1 MKKLMYSSAG
11 LLVIALAF
19 LAFNMLARVGLSD
32 WRLDLTEQKLHTIS
46 AGTEKVLAEIE
57 QPVELYFFY
66 SDQASKDLPTLRTY
80 AKRVEEM
87 LKAYE
92 RAAEGKLKLHI
103 VDPQPFSA
111 EEDQAAEFGL
121 QAIPLNA
128 GGDKLYFG
136 LAGRVGDG
144 VPQAIPVFALD
155 QEEFLEYDLS
165 RLVQSLAKPER
176 PVIGV
181 LSGLPLNGGFDMQ
194 TRQPSQPW
202 MVMEEIRQQFQI
214 ESLKAG
220 IDQIPEKVSVLLLV
234 HPKDLPEQSLYAID
248 QFVLRGGKL
257 LAFVD
262 PYSEIDSGMP
272 MPGEEAASKTSDLP
286 ALFKAWGVQLLP
298 DQVVT
303 DGAYAMALSMGEGL
317 RAVRHAAFLSL
328 PRAALD
334 QSDVSTAGLE
344 TLTLA
349 SAGILEP
356 LAGAKSR
363 FTPLLQSSVYAMPVD
378 SKRLAL
384 LQNPEELIR
393 ELQPTGQRYAMAARI
408 SGPAETAFANGIEGR
423 KDGLKSADNI
433 NVIVVADT
441 DLLSDRMWVQVQVQ
455 VQDFFGQRMPQ
466 PWADNASF
474 TINALD
480 NLSGSDALISVRSR
494 GRFSRPFE
502 VVDAL
507 QRTAEVKFR
516 EQEAELQQRLAA
528 TEQQLASLQQSDD
541 PAQSPQLTP
550 EQQATLQQFMAEKVR
565 IRKELREVRFQLNA
579 DIDALGRSLKL
590 VNIALVPLLLTVGVL
605 LLWFWRRR
613 KR

>member
-32 WRLDLTEQKLHTIS
+32 WRLDLTEQKLYTIS

-66 SDQASKDLPTLRTY
+66 SDQASKDLPTLRNY

-441 DLLSDRMWVQVQVQ
+441 DLLSDRMWVQVQ
-455 VQDFFGQRMPQ
+455 DFFGQRMPQ

-565 IRKELREVRFQLNA
+565 IRKELRDVRFQLNA

>member
-32 WRLDLTEQKLHTIS
+32 WRLDLTEQKLYTIS

-66 SDQASKDLPTLRTY
+66 SDQASKDLPSLRNY

-92 RAAEGKLKLHI
+92 RAADGKLKLHI

-111 EEDQAAEFGL
+111 EEDQATEFGL
-121 QAIPLNA
+121 QAIPLNSS
-128 GGDKLYFG
+128 GDKLYFG

-144 VPQAIPVFALD
+144 VPQAIPVFSLD

-176 PVIGV
+176 PVVGV

-234 HPKDLPEQSLYAID
+234 HPKDLPEQTLYAID

-272 MPGEEAASKTSDLP
+272 MPGDEAASKTSDLP

-303 DGAYAMALSMGEGL
+303 DGAYAMALSMGEGQ

-349 SAGILEP
+349 SAGILQP
-356 LAGAKSR
+356 LASAKSH

-423 KDGLKSADNI
+423 KDGLKYADNI

-441 DLLSDRMWVQVQVQ
+441 DLLSDRMWVH
-455 VQDFFGQRMPQ
+455 VQDYFGQRMPQ

-474 TINALD
+474 AINALD

-528 TEQQLASLQQSDD
+528 TEQQLASLQQSED

-565 IRKELREVRFQLNA
+565 IRKELRDVRFQLNA

-590 VNIALVPLLLTVGVL
+590 ANIALMPLLLTVGVL

>member
-32 WRLDLTEQKLHTIS
+32 WRLDLTEQKLYTIS

-66 SDQASKDLPTLRTY
+66 SDQASKDLPTLRNY

-214 ESLKAG
+214 ESLKTG

-303 DGAYAMALSMGEGL
+303 DGAYAMALSMGEGQ

-441 DLLSDRMWVQVQVQ
+441 DLLSDRMWVQVQ
-455 VQDFFGQRMPQ
+455 DFFGQRMPQ

-541 PAQSPQLTP
+541 PAQSPQLMP

-565 IRKELREVRFQLNA
+565 IRKELRDVRFQLNA

-590 VNIALVPLLLTVGVL
+590 VNIALVPLLLTLGVL
-605 LLWFWRRR
+605 SLWFWRRR

>member
-32 WRLDLTEQKLHTIS
+32 WRLDLTEQKLYTIS

-66 SDQASKDLPTLRTY
+66 SDQASKDLPSLRNY

-92 RAAEGKLKLHI
+92 RAADGKLKLHI

-111 EEDQAAEFGL
+111 EEDQATEFGL
-121 QAIPLNA
+121 QAIPLNSS
-128 GGDKLYFG
+128 GDKLYFG

-144 VPQAIPVFALD
+144 VPQAISVFSLD
-155 QEEFLEYDLS
+155 QEEFLKYDLS

-176 PVIGV
+176 PVVGV

-234 HPKDLPEQSLYAID
+234 HPKDLPEQTLYAID

-272 MPGEEAASKTSDLP
+272 MPGDEAASKTSDLP

-303 DGAYAMALSMGEGL
+303 DGAYAMALSMGEGQ

-349 SAGILEP
+349 SAGILQP
-356 LAGAKSR
+356 LASAKSH

-378 SKRLAL
+378 TKRLAL

-423 KDGLKSADNI
+423 KDGLKYADNI

-441 DLLSDRMWVQVQVQ
+441 DLLSDRMWVH
-455 VQDFFGQRMPQ
+455 VQDYFGQRMPQ

-474 TINALD
+474 AINALD

-528 TEQQLASLQQSDD
+528 TEQQLASLQQSED

-565 IRKELREVRFQLNA
+565 IRKELRDVRFQLNA

-590 VNIALVPLLLTVGVL
+590 VNIALMPLLLTVGVL

>member
-32 WRLDLTEQKLHTIS
+32 WRLDLTEQKLYTIS

-66 SDQASKDLPTLRTY
+66 SDQASKDLPSLRNY

-92 RAAEGKLKLHI
+92 RAADGKLKLHI

-111 EEDQAAEFGL
+111 EEDQATEFGL
-121 QAIPLNA
+121 QAIPLNSS
-128 GGDKLYFG
+128 GDKLYFG

-144 VPQAIPVFALD
+144 VPQAIPVFSLD

-176 PVIGV
+176 PVVGV

-234 HPKDLPEQSLYAID
+234 HPKDLPEQTLYAID

-272 MPGEEAASKTSDLP
+272 MPGDEAASKTSDLP

-303 DGAYAMALSMGEGL
+303 DGAYAMALSMGEGQ

-349 SAGILEP
+349 SAGVLQP
-356 LAGAKSR
+356 LASAKSH

-423 KDGLKSADNI
+423 KDGLKYADNI

-441 DLLSDRMWVQVQVQ
+441 DLLSDRMWVH
-455 VQDFFGQRMPQ
+455 VQDYFGQRMPQ

-474 TINALD
+474 AINALD

-528 TEQQLASLQQSDD
+528 TEQQLASLQQSED

-565 IRKELREVRFQLNA
+565 IRKELRDVRFQLNA

-590 VNIALVPLLLTVGVL
+590 VNIALMPLLLTVGVL

>member
-32 WRLDLTEQKLHTIS
+32 WRLDLTEQKLYTIS

-66 SDQASKDLPTLRTY
+66 SDQASKDLPTLRNY

-303 DGAYAMALSMGEGL
+303 DGAYAMALSMGEGQ

-441 DLLSDRMWVQVQVQ
+441 DLLSDRMWVQVQ
-455 VQDFFGQRMPQ
+455 DFFGQRMPQ

-565 IRKELREVRFQLNA
+565 IRKELRDVRFQLNA
-579 DIDALGRSLKL
+579 DIDALGRNLKL
-590 VNIALVPLLLTVGVL
+590 INIALVPLLLTLGVL

>member
-32 WRLDLTEQKLHTIS
+32 WRLDLTEQKLYTIS

-66 SDQASKDLPTLRTY
+66 SDQASKDLPSLRNY

-92 RAAEGKLKLHI
+92 RAADGKLKLHI

-111 EEDQAAEFGL
+111 EEDQATEFGL
-121 QAIPLNA
+121 QAIPLNSS
-128 GGDKLYFG
+128 GDKLYFG

-144 VPQAIPVFALD
+144 VPQAIPVFSLD

-176 PVIGV
+176 PVVGV

-234 HPKDLPEQSLYAID
+234 HPKDLPEQTLYAID

-272 MPGEEAASKTSDLP
+272 MPGDEAASKTSDLP

-303 DGAYAMALSMGEGL
+303 DGAYAMALSMGEGQ

-349 SAGILEP
+349 SAGILQP
-356 LAGAKSR
+356 LASAKSH

-378 SKRLAL
+378 TKRLAL

-423 KDGLKSADNI
+423 KDGLKHADNI

-441 DLLSDRMWVQVQVQ
+441 DLLSDRMWVH
-455 VQDFFGQRMPQ
+455 VQDYFGQRMPQ

-474 TINALD
+474 AINALD

-528 TEQQLASLQQSDD
+528 TEQQLASLQQSED

-565 IRKELREVRFQLNA
+565 IRKELRDVRFQLNA

-590 VNIALVPLLLTVGVL
+590 VNIALMPLLLTVGVL

>member
-32 WRLDLTEQKLHTIS
+32 WRLDLTEQKLYTIS

-303 DGAYAMALSMGEGL
+303 DGAYAMALSMGEGQ

-393 ELQPTGQRYAMAARI
+393 ELQPTGQRYAMAVRI

-441 DLLSDRMWVQVQVQ
+441 DLLSDRMWVQ

-565 IRKELREVRFQLNA
+565 IRKELRDVRFQLNA

-590 VNIALVPLLLTVGVL
+590 VNIALVPLLLTLGVL
-605 LLWFWRRR
+605 SLWFWRRR

>member
-19 LAFNMLARVGLSD
+19 LAFNMLSRVGLSD
-32 WRLDLTEQKLHTIS
+32 WRLDLTEQKLYTIS

-66 SDQASKDLPTLRTY
+66 SDQASKDLPSLRNY

-92 RAAEGKLKLHI
+92 RAADGKLKLHI

-111 EEDQAAEFGL
+111 EEDQATEFGL
-121 QAIPLNA
+121 QAIPLNSS
-128 GGDKLYFG
+128 GDKLYFG

-144 VPQAIPVFALD
+144 VPQAIPVFSLD

-176 PVIGV
+176 PVVGV

-234 HPKDLPEQSLYAID
+234 HPKDLPEQTLYAID

-272 MPGEEAASKTSDLP
+272 MPGDEAASKTSDLP

-303 DGAYAMALSMGEGL
+303 DGAYAMALSMGEGQ

-349 SAGILEP
+349 SAGILQP
-356 LAGAKSR
+356 LASATSH

-378 SKRLAL
+378 TKRLAL

-423 KDGLKSADNI
+423 KDGLKYADNI

-441 DLLSDRMWVQVQVQ
+441 DLLSDRMWVH
-455 VQDFFGQRMPQ
+455 VQDYFGQRMPQ

-474 TINALD
+474 AINALD

-528 TEQQLASLQQSDD
+528 TEQQLASLQQSED

-565 IRKELREVRFQLNA
+565 IRKELRDVRFQLNA

-590 VNIALVPLLLTVGVL
+590 ANIALMPLLLTVGVL

>member
-11 LLVIALAF
+11 LLVIALVF
-19 LAFNMLARVGLSD
+19 LAFNMLSRVGLSD
-32 WRLDLTEQKLHTIS
+32 WRLDLTEQKLYTIS

-66 SDQASKDLPTLRTY
+66 SDQASKDLPSLRNY

-92 RAAEGKLKLHI
+92 RAADGKLKLHI

-111 EEDQAAEFGL
+111 EEDQATEFGL
-121 QAIPLNA
+121 QAIPLNSS
-128 GGDKLYFG
+128 GDKLYFG

-144 VPQAIPVFALD
+144 VPQAIPVFSLD

-176 PVIGV
+176 PVVGV

-234 HPKDLPEQSLYAID
+234 HPKDLPEQTLYAID

-272 MPGEEAASKTSDLP
+272 MPGDEAASKTSDLP

-303 DGAYAMALSMGEGL
+303 DGAYAMALSMGEGQ

-349 SAGILEP
+349 SAGILQP
-356 LAGAKSR
+356 LASAKSH

-423 KDGLKSADNI
+423 KDGLKYADNI

-441 DLLSDRMWVQVQVQ
+441 DLLSDRMWVH
-455 VQDFFGQRMPQ
+455 VQDYFGQRMPQ

-474 TINALD
+474 AINALD

-528 TEQQLASLQQSDD
+528 TEQQLASLQQSED

-565 IRKELREVRFQLNA
+565 IRKELRDVRFQLNA

-590 VNIALVPLLLTVGVL
+590 VNIALMPLLLTVGVL

>member
-66 SDQASKDLPTLRTY
+66 SDQASKDLPTLRNY

-303 DGAYAMALSMGEGL
+303 DGAYAMALSMGEGQ

-441 DLLSDRMWVQVQVQ
+441 DLLSDRMWVQVQ
-455 VQDFFGQRMPQ
+455 DFFGQRMPQ

-579 DIDALGRSLKL
+579 DIEALGRSLKL

>member
-19 LAFNMLARVGLSD
+19 LAFNMLSRVGLSD
-32 WRLDLTEQKLHTIS
+32 WRLDLTEQKLYTIS

-66 SDQASKDLPTLRTY
+66 SDQASKDLPSLRNY

-92 RAAEGKLKLHI
+92 RAADGKLKLHI

-111 EEDQAAEFGL
+111 EEDQATEFGL
-121 QAIPLNA
+121 QAIPLNSS
-128 GGDKLYFG
+128 GDKLYFG

-144 VPQAIPVFALD
+144 VPQAIPVFSLD

-176 PVIGV
+176 PVVGV

-234 HPKDLPEQSLYAID
+234 HPKDLPEQTLYAID

-272 MPGEEAASKTSDLP
+272 MPGDEAASKTSDLP

-303 DGAYAMALSMGEGL
+303 DGAYAMALSMGEGQ

-349 SAGILEP
+349 SAGILQP
-356 LAGAKSR
+356 LASAKSH

-378 SKRLAL
+378 TKRLAL

-423 KDGLKSADNI
+423 KDGLKHADNI

-441 DLLSDRMWVQVQVQ
+441 DLLSDRMWVH
-455 VQDFFGQRMPQ
+455 VQDYFGQRMPQ

-474 TINALD
+474 AINALD

-528 TEQQLASLQQSDD
+528 TEQQLASLQQSED

-565 IRKELREVRFQLNA
+565 IRKELRDVRFQLNA

-590 VNIALVPLLLTVGVL
+590 VNIALMPLLLTVGVL

>member
-1 MKKLMYSSAG
+1 MKKLMYSSVG

-32 WRLDLTEQKLHTIS
+32 WRLDLTEHKLYTLS
-46 AGTEKVLAEIE
+46 AGSEKVLAEIE

-66 SDQASKDLPTLRTY
+66 SDQASKDLPPLRNY

-92 RAAEGKLKLHI
+92 RVAAGKLKLHI
-103 VDPQPFSA
+103 IDPQPFSA
-111 EEDQAAEFGL
+111 EEDQAAELGL
-121 QAIPLNA
+121 QAIPLNGA
-128 GGDKLYFG
+128 GDKLYFG
-136 LAGRVGDG
+136 LAGRVAGG
-144 VPQAIPVFALD
+144 APQAIPVFVLD

-165 RLVQSLAKPER
+165 RLLQSLAKPAR

-194 TRQPSQPW
+194 TRQPSPPW

-262 PYSEIDSGMP
+262 PYSEVDSGLP
-272 MPGEEAASKTSDLP
+272 LPGDEAASKTSDLP

-298 DQVVT
+298 DQVVS
-303 DGAYAMALSMGEGL
+303 DGAYAMALSMGEGQ

-328 PRAALD
+328 PRAALEQD
-334 QSDVSTAGLE
+334 DVSTAGLE

-433 NVIVVADT
+433 NVILVADT
-441 DLLSDRMWVQVQVQ
+441 DLLSDRMWVQ

-507 QRTAEVKFR
+507 QRSAETKFR

-579 DIDALGRSLKL
+579 DIDALGRNLKL
-590 VNIALVPLLLTVGVL
+590 INIALVPLLLTLGVL

>member
-32 WRLDLTEQKLHTIS
+32 WRLDLTEQKLYTIS

-66 SDQASKDLPTLRTY
+66 SDQASKDLPTLRNY

-262 PYSEIDSGMP
+262 PYSEVDSGMP

-303 DGAYAMALSMGEGL
+303 DGAYAMALSMGEGQ

-441 DLLSDRMWVQVQVQ
+441 DLLSDRMWVQVQ
-455 VQDFFGQRMPQ
+455 DFFGQRMPQ

-565 IRKELREVRFQLNA
+565 IRKELRDVRFQLNA

-605 LLWFWRRR
+605 SLWFWRRR

>member
-1 MKKLMYSSAG
+1 M
-11 LLVIALAF
+11 
-19 LAFNMLARVGLSD
+19 
-32 WRLDLTEQKLHTIS
+32 
-46 AGTEKVLAEIE
+46 
-57 QPVELYFFY
+57 ELYFFY

-103 VDPQPFSA
+103 IDPQPFSA

-121 QAIPLNA
+121 QAVPLNA

-303 DGAYAMALSMGEGL
+303 DGAYAMALSMGEGQ

-441 DLLSDRMWVQVQVQ
+441 DLLSDRMWVQVQ
-455 VQDFFGQRMPQ
+455 DFFGQRMPQ

-565 IRKELREVRFQLNA
+565 IRKELRDVRFQLNA

-590 VNIALVPLLLTVGVL
+590 VNIALVPLLLTLGVL
-605 LLWFWRRR
+605 SLWFWRRR

>member
-19 LAFNMLARVGLSD
+19 LAFNMLSRVGLSD
-32 WRLDLTEQKLHTIS
+32 WRLDLTEQKLYTIS

-66 SDQASKDLPTLRTY
+66 SDQASKDLPSLRNY

-92 RAAEGKLKLHI
+92 RAADGKLKLHI

-111 EEDQAAEFGL
+111 EEDQATEFGL
-121 QAIPLNA
+121 QAIPLNSS
-128 GGDKLYFG
+128 GDKLYFG

-144 VPQAIPVFALD
+144 VPQAISVFSLD

-176 PVIGV
+176 PVVGV

-234 HPKDLPEQSLYAID
+234 HPKDLPEQTLYAID

-272 MPGEEAASKTSDLP
+272 MPGDEAASKTSDLP

-303 DGAYAMALSMGEGL
+303 DGAYAMALSMGEGQ

-349 SAGILEP
+349 SAGILQP
-356 LAGAKSR
+356 LASAKSH

-378 SKRLAL
+378 TKRLAL

-423 KDGLKSADNI
+423 KDGLKYADNI

-441 DLLSDRMWVQVQVQ
+441 DLLSDRMWVH
-455 VQDFFGQRMPQ
+455 VQDYFGQRMPQ

-474 TINALD
+474 AINALD

-528 TEQQLASLQQSDD
+528 TEQQLASLQQSED

-565 IRKELREVRFQLNA
+565 IRKELRDVRFQLNA

-590 VNIALVPLLLTVGVL
+590 VNIALMPLLLTVGVL